1 MSKQDYFDSGD
12 LELYTLGLTD
22 VNDTGKI
29 NTLRLAQP
37 DIHQE
42 LLNIELALEK
52 LAKKQAVKPSLHLKK
67 RIMSALDFA
76 EERIELDNLPPTGKY
91 SNYQRWFRAVEH
103 LIPAGPFD
111 DFFGYVL
118 QQNEKIAQTLVVTKL
133 DVPVEV
139 HENVAESFFILRG
152 TCTCKVGKEIFTLNA
167 GDYLDIPLYTEHDI
181 RIDSPYVVAI
191 LQHRFN

>member
-1 MSKQDYFDSGD
+1 MNKQDYFDSGD

-52 LAKKQAVKPSLHLKK
+52 LAKKQAVKPSLYLKK

-118 QQNEKIAQTLVVTKL
+118 
-133 DVPVEV
+133 
-139 HENVAESFFILRG
+139 
-152 TCTCKVGKEIFTLNA
+152 
-167 GDYLDIPLYTEHDI
+167 
-181 RIDSPYVVAI
+181 
-191 LQHRFN
+191 